1 MKTKKTATKKAATK
15 KTVAKKAAAK
25 TAAAVVV
32 TPLQALQAKLD
43 AAKGNDPWHEKLR
56 ARFNWCSVP
65 ACVSQ
70 RKSLADAWKNCERTD
85 WMMTMLR
92 SVKDERKGNGSY
104 DRVLDEATR
113 NRMQFEFDWME
124 EEFGKRFKSRHDG
137 SASSIYSTHTGHSNK
152 YKPWTSEERMQMT
165 DFIRFYFPTP
175 QPQKRKY
182 AKQK

>member
-1 MKTKKTATKKAATK
+1 MTTKTATK

-43 AAKGNDPWHEKLR
+43 AAKENAPWHEKLR

-65 ACVSQ
+65 AWVSQ

-85 WMMTMLR
+85 WMMIMLGA
-92 SVKDERKGNGSY
+92 VKDERKRNENGSY
-104 DRVLDEATR
+104 DFVLDEATR
-113 NRMQFEFDWME
+113 DRMQFEFRWMK

-137 SASSIYSTHTGHSNK
+137 NESSIYSTHTGHGNK
-152 YKPWTSEERMQMT
+152 YKPWTSAERMQMT